1 MATVARTDD
10 PTIIGLVKVDKKLAR
25 VQAEKVR
32 DELLDERLK
41 HMEDRERGFR
51 IVDRRKIR

>member
-1 MATVARTDD
+1 MVTVARTDD

>member
-1 MATVARTDD
+1 MATVATTDN

-25 VQAEKVR
+25 VQTEEVR

-41 HMEDRERGFR
+41 FMEDRERGFR
-51 IVDRRKIR
+51 IVDKRKLR

>member
-1 MATVARTDD
+1 MATVARTDN

-25 VQAEKVR
+25 VQTEQVR

-51 IVDRRKIR
+51 IVDKRKLR